1 MKEREI
7 MAYVIA
13 VIPRNLDGE
22 GTVIYMERPM
32 IGMEI
37 NEEAIKAPYRE
48 IYGWCKRCK
57 SFQDFIE
64 DDFNI
69 NNKHR
74 LGIKYECMR
83 CGRKYRRKQIL
94 KETIRHLEDAKDKI
108 KF

>member
-7 MAYVIA
+7 MTFAIA
-13 VIPRNLDGE
+13 IMPRNLKDKG
-22 GTVIYMERPM
+22 IIAYMERPM
-32 IGMEI
+32 MSMEF
-37 NEEAIKAPYRE
+37 NVEAIKAPYRE
-48 IYGWCKRCK
+48 IYGWCKKCK

-74 LGIKYECMR
+74 LSIKYECMR

>member
-48 IYGWCKRCK
+48 IYGWCQKCK

-64 DDFNI
+64 DDFSV

-74 LGIKYECMR
+74 FGIKYECMR

-94 KETIRHLEDAKDKI
+94 KETIRHLGDAKDKI